1 MQTFLPYKDFQK
13 SLEVLDYRRLGKQR
27 VEAMQILNVLLGRT
41 KTKGWLN
48 HPIVRMWDS
57 YEPALQMYH
66 NMCIREWI
74 NQGYNNNMKLEVI
87 TEPIMYPDWL
97 GDDLFHSS
105 HRANLLR
112 KDYGYYSQ
120 FGWKENS
127 ENPYA
132 WYDTDNNEWY
142 LQHVGTGIREYIMEK
157 ELV

>member
-13 SLEVLDYRRLGKQR
+13 SLESLDYRRLGKQR
-27 VEAMQILNVLLGRT
+27 VEAMQILNILLNRT
-41 KTKGWLN
+41 DRPGWRN
-48 HPIVRMWDS
+48 HPIVRMWDR

-74 NQGYNNNMKLEVI
+74 KQGYNNNMKLEVI
-87 TEPIMYPDWL
+87 TEPIMYPDWV
-97 GDDLFHSS
+97 GNEKFHSS

-127 ENPYA
+127 ELPYV
-132 WYDTDNNEWY
+132 WLDTDKNQYYE
-142 LQHVGTGIREYIMEK
+142 QFIGTGERMYI
-157 ELV
+157 